1 MLVQNLILNCKPRLL
16 KIRGEVTKSDTI
28 AALLA
33 TKAVQACAAYSQHR
47 HDVVVYNAGV
57 VNDNSL
63 APSL

>member
-1 MLVQNLILNCKPRLL
+1 MLVQNLILSCKLRLL

-47 HDVVVYNAGV
+47 HDGV
-57 VNDNSL
+57 VDDDDGEDDDNDARFS
-63 APSL
+63 